1 MSGFTAASAALEYFI
16 GFPIFG
22 TAYWVLNGILVEFKV
37 LTLDSDLKA
46 YCNWLWFGALV
57 VYIVVGVFWLPRK
70 IKEYNGEMYR

>member
-1 MSGFTAASAALEYFI
+1 LSGFTAVSAALEYFI

-22 TAYWVLNGILVEFKV
+22 AAYWLLNGILVEFKV

-57 VYIVVGVFWLPRK
+57 LYLVLGVFWLPRK
-70 IKEYNGEMYR
+70 IKEWEMYE